1 MSRVVLPASPDLDDN
16 DDVYRF
22 VSEVRKVEG
31 LDLNVKF
38 RIIDLTNSAHN
49 IQISERILRSVVN
62 TCRRQGLTWAQIG
75 HCLGISHQA
84 AQQRFGR
91 YTDR

>member
-1 MSRVVLPASPDLDDN
+1 MSRVVLPASPDLDSCESVATFCEN
-16 DDVYRF
+16 
-22 VSEVRKVEG
+22 VRKVY
-31 LDLNVKF
+31 DLPLNTRFAIVWLANDAACVKVAE
-38 RIIDLTNSAHN
+38 D
-49 IQISERILRSVVN
+49 ELRHRVR

-91 YTDR
+91 YTDK